1 MTPTREFT
9 PEDASFMARAIELA
23 GRGLYTTDPNPRVGC
38 VIVKDRQIIGEG
50 WHQQAGEAHAE
61 VLALQAAGANAR
73 GATVFVSLEPC
84 SHHGRTPPC
93 SQALIEAGVDRVVAA
108 MEDPNP
114 RVAGSGLRQL
124 RQAGIVTD
132 CGLLGSAAEAL
143 NPGFCQRMRTGRPLI
158 RSKLAMSLDGRT
170 AMASGESRWIT
181 GEAARR
187 DVHRW
192 RARSSAIVTGIDT
205 VLADDPELTA
215 RLNELDGAVLQPVR
229 VVLDSRLRF
238 PATARMASLPGRTVI
253 LTTQPGVSHL
263 ETAGGVEVVSLPAD
277 PAGRLDLPCVVAWL
291 GQQDFNEILFEAGPT
306 LNGAL
311 LRERLVDEWII
322 YMAPIILGDGGR
334 GLFHLPELSRMSD
347 RYAMSLAELRRVGPD
362 IRMQFTACAGDRATA
377 TD

>member
-1 MTPTREFT
+1 
-9 PEDASFMARAIELA
+9 MARAIELA
-23 GRGLYTTDPNPRVGC
+23 RRGLYTTDPNPRVGC
-38 VIVKDRQIIGEG
+38 VIVKDGRIIGEG

-73 GATVFVSLEPC
+73 EATVFVSLEPC

-93 SQALIEAGVDRVVAA
+93 SQALIEAGVHRVVAA

-124 RQAGIVTD
+124 RQAGIVSD

-181 GEAARR
+181 GVEARR
-187 DVHRW
+187 DVHCW

-229 VVLDSRLRF
+229 VILDSGLRF
-238 PATARMASLPGRTVI
+238 PSMARMASLPGRTVI
-253 LTTQPGVSHL
+253 LTTQPADSHR

-277 PAGRLDLPCVVAWL
+277 PVGRLDLQSVIAWL
-291 GQQDFNEILFEAGPT
+291 GQQDFNEILIEAGPT

-347 RYAMSLAELRRVGPD
+347 RYEMSLAELRRVGPD
-362 IRMQFTACAGDRATA
+362 IRMHFTAGADDLASS